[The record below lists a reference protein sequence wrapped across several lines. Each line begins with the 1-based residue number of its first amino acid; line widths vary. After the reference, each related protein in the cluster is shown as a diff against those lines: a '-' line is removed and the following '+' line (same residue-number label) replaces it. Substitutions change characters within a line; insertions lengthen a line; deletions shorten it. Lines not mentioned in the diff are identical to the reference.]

1 MVFVR
6 AFLSP
11 VLFFRISFVKRPG
24 KVGIVPFSSLLAS
37 QRVKFNKAGGRRDQK
52 RKERGEKKGGR
63 EGREGTGQGRDAGRI
78 CD

>member
-11 VLFFRISFVKRPG
+11 VLFFKISFVKRPG
-24 KVGIVPFSSLLAS
+24 EVGIVPFSSLLAS

-52 RKERGEKKGGR
+52 RERRE
-63 EGREGTGQGRDAGRI
+63 EGRPGGQGRDRPGKRRPTYL
-78 CD
+78 